1 MKNFVVLVLSLFFA
15 FSSNAQGQGQ
25 KWLAEARKGN
35 VKAMYQT
42 AIRYHMGMDGLAKDE
57 KKAQYWAEKAGN
69 EGYVKAMMLAGQT
82 YDDLET
88 KKFDSRRIYWFKKA
102 AETGDIEAMGRTR
115 DTYSLLE
122 AKLVSK
128 KDKRKSIEQYLYWND
143 RMLESD
149 LPDKKREECEWM
161 KKIISE
167 KLERLNQEPEQ

>member
-1 MKNFVVLVLSLFFA
+1 
-15 FSSNAQGQGQ
+15 
-25 KWLAEARKGN
+25 
-35 VKAMYQT
+35 
-42 AIRYHMGMDGLAKDE
+42 
-57 KKAQYWAEKAGN
+57 
-69 EGYVKAMMLAGQT
+69 MMLAGQT

-128 KDKRKSIEQYLYWND
+128 EDKRKSIEQYLNWND

>member
-1 MKNFVVLVLSLFFA
+1 MKNFVVLVLSVFFA
-15 FSSNAQGQGQ
+15 LSSNAQSQGQ

-35 VKAMYQT
+35 VKAMYQA

-69 EGYVKAMMLAGQT
+69 EGNVKAMMLAGQT

-88 KKFDSRRIYWFKKA
+88 KKFDSRRIFWFKKA

-122 AKLVSK
+122 SKLVSK
-128 KDKRKSIEQYLYWND
+128 EDKRKSIEQYLYWND

-149 LPDKKREECEWM
+149 LPDKKREECETM
-161 KKIISE
+161 KRILNE
-167 KLERLNQEPEQ
+167 KLERLNQEP